1 MTLLL
6 TTIIMMAFATVYTAL
21 LAMLG
26 PRSGDLVAA
35 LMGRP
40 LRGPQAGSVPAA
52 ASRRLSRA

>member
-26 PRSGDLVAA
+26 PRCGDLAAA

-40 LRGPQAGSVPAA
+40 LRRVQADNAPLA
-52 ASRRLSRA
+52 ASRRFSRA

>member
-6 TTIIMMAFATVYTAL
+6 TTIIMMAFASVYTAL

-26 PRSGDLVAA
+26 PRSSDLLAA

-40 LRGPQAGSVPAA
+40 LRRIQTDSIPAL